1 MRSPHGLVSAAAIW
15 LCANTAAAQVSGA
28 IIAESARDLSR
39 PHDVVLSPDGAFL
52 YVADV
57 GTDAIKVLDPSTLVT
72 LGAFGEDRLSGPHDV
87 AFDLRGR
94 LLVADTHNH
103 RIAIYEVDGAA
114 GVFVDDIRGSLRTP
128 EGVDVAADGT
138 IYVTSASRHN
148 VVKIRDGAIVADVGE
163 SGGDA
168 NQYSRPHDVEA
179 ASDGRVV
186 VADPGNDRVLE
197 TVRFMLGE
205 RAILSVFSA
214 HVTWP
219 GNKEMPLHIDQW
231 FMPHP
236 VDPNENYPRPS
247 DVSRT
252 EQKCGDPVTAR
263 HPINPPVVC
272 NVMFAI
278 TDFTVENGAT
288 RLVPGSH
295 RSGVHPAPN
304 TDYDVF
310 HAEVPAG
317 SFVVWE
323 GRTWH
328 AASLNTGNSP
338 RVGITTYWAAPFI
351 RQLLNFPYGLRP
363 EVADALSEHKRAL
376 MGFRTWETYG
386 TSDEFGAEW
395 GPPRQGQHGRA
406 AVVAISLLRRAAR
419 RPHDGDGVPVIA
431 SRTGSGA

>member
-1 MRSPHGLVSAAAIW
+1 MDLGSPARLDRLKADLREHGFGMFEGALDTNTTARIRDRVLEQGAAERRVGYGTTNIS
-15 LCANTAAAQVSGA
+15 V
-28 IIAESARDLSR
+28 E
-39 PHDVVLSPDGAFL
+39 PHDDVNQWVAFL
-52 YVADV
+52 PNK
-57 GTDAIKVLDPSTLVT
+57 GKVFRTLI
-72 LGAFGEDRLSGPHDV
+72 
-87 AFDLRGR
+87 
-94 LLVADTHNH
+94 N
-103 RIAIYEVDGAA
+103 
-114 GVFVDDIRGSLRTP
+114 
-128 EGVDVAADGT
+128 
-138 IYVTSASRHN
+138 
-148 VVKIRDGAIVADVGE
+148 
-163 SGGDA
+163 
-168 NQYSRPHDVEA
+168 
-179 ASDGRVV
+179 
-186 VADPGNDRVLE
+186 NDRVLE
-197 TVRFMLGE
+197 TVRFILGE
-205 RAILSVFSA
+205 HAILSEFSA

-236 VDPNENYPRPS
+236 VDPNEDYPRPS
-247 DVSRT
+247 NVKRR

-310 HAEVPAG
+310 HAEVPTG

-328 AASLNTGNSP
+328 AASLNTGDSP

-363 EVADALSEHKRAL
+363 EVEDALSEHERAQ
-376 MGFRTWETYG
+376 MGFRIWETYG

-395 GPPRQGQHGRA
+395 ARPGKDNVGE
-406 AVVAISLLRRAAR
+406 LR
-419 RPHDGDGVPVIA
+419 
-431 SRTGSGA
+431 